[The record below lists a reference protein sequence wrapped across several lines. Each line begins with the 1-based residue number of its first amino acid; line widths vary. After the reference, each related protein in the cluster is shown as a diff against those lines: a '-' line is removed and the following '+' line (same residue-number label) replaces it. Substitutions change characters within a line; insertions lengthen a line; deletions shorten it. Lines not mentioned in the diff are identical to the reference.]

1 MDLKNN
7 QKNQIGIK
15 KYILEKKNDSSSSL
29 CSMDSGMDS
38 VDSRAYS
45 IDSFNSTFHERS
57 LSIDSQE
64 LNNVIF
70 IDESKK
76 TNMHIQ
82 DDKNIVKE
90 FKKFT
95 EEDNLDLVISKNED
109 AKDLDLTIFWKD
121 LINALRQRK
130 IDD

>member
-70 IDESKK
+70 INESKK

-82 DDKNIVKE
+82 DDKNIVNKNI
-90 FKKFT
+90 FNTKKKRRSRDKPIGRYSIIKSPT
-95 EEDNLDLVISKNED
+95 LESI
-109 AKDLDLTIFWKD
+109 
-121 LINALRQRK
+121 QK
-130 IDD
+130 ILNTNTYE